1 MSTLSRYWE
10 MAQLAQASYV
20 DLTGTAPGTV
30 ILDLQD
36 PRPQR
41 FYAFSKT
48 QAEKLIGTSG
58 FSVADRTANLNDAV
72 GFSATKSGSSLA
84 TEHFL
89 KNKNPRHPSFCL
101 DRTAQRCVLHA
112 KHIRYRLQSVGQ
124 GRAVLHC
131 TALPPP
137 RRLRRYRHSLAQCL
151 FHTRLD
157 FAHHR
162 LQ

>member
-72 GFSATKSGSSLA
+72 GFSKA
-84 TEHFL
+84 
-89 KNKNPRHPSFCL
+89 
-101 DRTAQRCVLHA
+101 
-112 KHIRYRLQSVGQ
+112 
-124 GRAVLHC
+124 
-131 TALPPP
+131 
-137 RRLRRYRHSLAQCL
+137 
-151 FHTRLD
+151 
-157 FAHHR
+157 
-162 LQ
+162 